1 MGVATRLAAG
11 RLREAGIGLN
21 PLLRSA
27 GLTASQINTKGIRI
41 GVANQIKFLELAAEA
56 LKDPLLGFKLARD
69 NDVRQMGL
77 LYYVAASSETLGD
90 ALDRAQRFCSIAN
103 AGVVLK
109 CARAGT
115 FRISLSYAGVA
126 RHSDRQQMEFLV
138 TTLVRVC
145 RGLTRRS
152 LKPMAVCFV
161 HRDSGEASELEKF
174 LGCQIEFGADT
185 DSIVFDRDAAQLH
198 VVTADPYLNEM
209 LLYYC
214 KQALAHRRSNFSSV
228 RTRIEN
234 AITTLLPH
242 GKPKRNVVAQ
252 RLGMSSRTLARRLTA
267 EGLSFGEILNQ
278 LRSDLAKRYLSEGKF
293 SISEVAWFVGYSGVS
308 AFSHSCKRWT
318 GLNPRKMRHKLL
330 ASRERSP
337 QLDALH

>member
-1 MGVATRLAAG
+1 
-11 RLREAGIGLN
+11 
-21 PLLRSA
+21 
-27 GLTASQINTKGIRI
+27 
-41 GVANQIKFLELAAEA
+41 
-56 LKDPLLGFKLARD
+56 
-69 NDVRQMGL
+69 
-77 LYYVAASSETLGD
+77 
-90 ALDRAQRFCSIAN
+90 
-103 AGVVLK
+103 
-109 CARAGT
+109 
-115 FRISLSYAGVA
+115 
-126 RHSDRQQMEFLV
+126 LV

-152 LKPMAVCFV
+152 LKPIAVNFV

-174 LGCQIEFGADT
+174 LGCPIEFGADT
-185 DSIVFDRDAAQLH
+185 DSIIFDRDAAQLH

-242 GKPKRNVVAQ
+242 GKPKRNAVAQ
-252 RLGMSSRTLARRLTA
+252 KLGMSSRTLARRLTA